1 MSDFSKDDVTL
12 LLEAVAQREEFSAEK
27 LMPLVYNDL
36 RLLAATRMAAESEEH
51 TLQPTALVHEAWLR
65 LSKSGERRW
74 NDRTHFFRVA
84 ALAMR
89 RILVDHARQKAR
101 LKRGGNAV
109 RINELNSRDLAQVPP
124 DERILLID
132 HALKRLEGI
141 DPEGAQIVTLKF
153 FANYTTREIAGI
165 LDVAERTIER
175 RWTYARVRL
184 MQMLQERNE

>member
-1 MSDFSKDDVTL
+1 MSGFPNDDVRL
-12 LLEAVAQREEFSAEK
+12 LLEAVAQGEEFSAEK

-36 RLLAATRMAAESEEH
+36 RVLAATRMAAESEEH

-65 LSKSGERRW
+65 ISKSGDRRW
-74 NDRTHFFRVA
+74 NDRVHFFRVA
-84 ALAMR
+84 AQAMR

-101 LKRGGNAV
+101 LKRGGDIARV
-109 RINELNSRDLAQVPP
+109 KDLNSRNLPEVPP

-132 HALKRLEGI
+132 QALERLERV
-141 DPEGAQIVTLKF
+141 DPKGAQIVTLKF
-153 FANYTTREIAGI
+153 FANYTTQEIAGI
-165 LDVAERTIER
+165 LDVGERTIER

>member
-1 MSDFSKDDVTL
+1 
-12 LLEAVAQREEFSAEK
+12 
-27 LMPLVYNDL
+27 
-36 RLLAATRMAAESEEH
+36 
-51 TLQPTALVHEAWLR
+51 
-65 LSKSGERRW
+65 
-74 NDRTHFFRVA
+74 
-84 ALAMR
+84 MR